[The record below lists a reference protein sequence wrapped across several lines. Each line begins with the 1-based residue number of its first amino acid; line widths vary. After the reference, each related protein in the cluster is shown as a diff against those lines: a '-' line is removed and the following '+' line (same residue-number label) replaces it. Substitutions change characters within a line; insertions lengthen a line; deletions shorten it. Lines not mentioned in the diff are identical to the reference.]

1 MAILVRNVTN
11 KIQEFSAGLQKK
23 TSELEQERK
32 RTENLLFQLL
42 PQTVAK
48 KLMVCGHVLPE
59 AYHSVT
65 VMFSDVVGFTAICS
79 RSSPMEVVAMLNKLY
94 QCFDEKLENYDIY
107 KLETIGEFCVPY
119 CKSGKI
125 RENFIFANSVKRHIY
140 GVKGSWLGRIL
151 HVPISV
157 NDRVISSF
165 REDLFSRNFAY
176 AKFCE
181 NKTLAKISEFTVWK
195 SNKNSSMY
203 GIRLLRTF

>member
-1 MAILVRNVTN
+1 MEKANTVSSDRDLYCLPSMYICYIQLQETKESSLALEQDVTLRILELIIALVLVPIVAILVRNVTN

-107 KLETIGEFCVPY
+107 KLETIGEFCLP
-119 CKSGKI
+119 
-125 RENFIFANSVKRHIY
+125 NA
-140 GVKGSWLGRIL
+140 
-151 HVPISV
+151 
-157 NDRVISSF
+157 
-165 REDLFSRNFAY
+165 
-176 AKFCE
+176 
-181 NKTLAKISEFTVWK
+181 
-195 SNKNSSMY
+195 
-203 GIRLLRTF
+203 